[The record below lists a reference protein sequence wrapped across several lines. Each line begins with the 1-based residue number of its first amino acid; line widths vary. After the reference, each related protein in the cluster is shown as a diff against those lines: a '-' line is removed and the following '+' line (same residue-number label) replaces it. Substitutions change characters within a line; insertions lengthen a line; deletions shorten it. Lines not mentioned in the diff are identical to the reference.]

1 MYNPNKEGSNN
12 LELLLLT
19 FVDDS
24 YELVQDPSALEDK
37 IHSIEEALRL
47 IETVEYN
54 EFK

>member
-1 MYNPNKEGSNN
+1 MYNSSRGSI
-12 LELLLLT
+12 LEKLLLV
-19 FVDDS
+19 FIDDY
-24 YELVQDPSALEDK
+24 YELVLDPSPFEDK